1 VSGVSREK
9 CDVAHPEGMIPQ
21 KVDTGFCKKILLDQE
36 PKARWR
42 LNLTAALLALSDR
55 SPSLILFALVPR

>member
-1 VSGVSREK
+1 
-9 CDVAHPEGMIPQ
+9 MIQQ
-21 KVDTGFCKKILLDQE
+21 KLETGFCEKILLNQE

-42 LNLTAALLALSDR
+42 LNLTAALLALSGR

>member
-1 VSGVSREK
+1 
-9 CDVAHPEGMIPQ
+9 MIPQ

-42 LNLTAALLALSDR
+42 LNLTAALLARSDR